1 VTPHLDLENTEAGI
15 RAMEGHP
22 FDEPRKRF
30 SVLISVGGVFLEA
43 HGVNMLES
51 VRES

>member
-1 VTPHLDLENTEAGI
+1 MPAHLDPENTEAGL

-30 SVLISVGGVFLEA
+30 SVLILVGGVIPGA

-51 VRES
+51 V